1 MNAEGYLEKYPQ
13 ITSFEFKPE
22 AAQIF
27 NIGADNLDDWSYMAK
42 QFLRLNW

>member
-27 NIGADNLDDWSYMAK
+27 NIGAENQMIGLIWPSS
-42 QFLRLNW
+42 FLRLNW